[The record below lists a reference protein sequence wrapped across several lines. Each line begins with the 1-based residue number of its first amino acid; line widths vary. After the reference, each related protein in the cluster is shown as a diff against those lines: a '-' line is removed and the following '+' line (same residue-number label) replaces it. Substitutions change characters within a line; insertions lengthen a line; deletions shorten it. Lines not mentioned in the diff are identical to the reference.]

1 MGTCATCTASDTVY
15 RWIVPRAKQWV
26 VGGKK
31 NKISVAAHVGM
42 QRNKA
47 ETAQHTGVAD
57 MRFATRR
64 VNEEHAE
71 CNVCVCD
78 V

>member
-1 MGTCATCTASDTVY
+1 MG
-15 RWIVPRAKQWV
+15 
-26 VGGKK
+26 GGWEK